1 MPGAYRPA
9 LERPTAPFVADT
21 LAHTSAARVPRAAGG
36 TNAKALT
43 TLEALPGD
51 AAHPPPQV
59 GPSLT
64 SAALGLCRELK
75 GDGVTAPTF
84 SLLADPSALAAACQ
98 EDGFI
103 RIVRRAV
110 VGWYHSEAQAHNPV
124 RKTGQQLVMARP
136 VSS

>member
-98 EDGFI
+98 EDGLI

-124 RKTGQQLVMARP
+124 RKTGQQLVVARP